1 MVSTATPAVR
11 ANCSIRYSMSTY
23 SNNRRRAGR
32 PYLARRVPVVHAVE
46 PLRVGAEGAGE
57 ELDRVRVVVVV
68 VVLNDRIAHVG
79 RGAVVHEQARG
90 GQDRVVRVID
100 VAALAILPPGSRDE
114 LHRPLRAGCLR
125 PG

>member
-1 MVSTATPAVR
+1 MVPTATPAVR
-11 ANCSIRYSMSTY
+11 ANCPIRYSMSTY

-68 VVLNDRIAHVG
+68 VVVNDRIAHGG
-79 RGAVVHEQARG
+79 RGAVVHEQARRRHA
-90 GQDRVVRVID
+90 RVLRGID
-100 VAALAILPPGSRDE
+100 GAALPI
-114 LHRPLRAGCLR
+114 
-125 PG
+125 